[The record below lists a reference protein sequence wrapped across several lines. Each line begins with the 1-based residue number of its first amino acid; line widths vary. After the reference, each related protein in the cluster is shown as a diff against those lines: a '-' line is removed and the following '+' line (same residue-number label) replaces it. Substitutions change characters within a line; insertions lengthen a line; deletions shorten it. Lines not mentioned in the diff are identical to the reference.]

1 MGCLGTPT
9 AFYGVHEAQGRGAL
23 HMHALVWSLLNSEVM
38 ERCTQKELENICRII
53 DMRIATCITHED
65 VELEDTSKMTAI
77 LCVVHV
83 EFYP

>member
-53 DMRIATCITHED
+53 DVRIATCITDED
-65 VELEDTSKMTAI
+65 VELEDTSKQFCA
-77 LCVVHV
+77 LCT
-83 EFYP
+83 